1 MSIKRVALYLIAG
14 VILAG
19 SAAGAQE
26 SGIPVGSQA
35 PGARVQTLDGKTVD
49 IASYVGKSP
58 MLIEFW
64 AFWCPNCKEL
74 EPSLM
79 ALQKKYGAKVRFLG
93 VAVSV
98 NETLERVR
106 TYTTRRGYAHQTVYD
121 DRGEATEAYDVPATS
136 YVVVIDGAG
145 KVVYTGLGGK
155 QLLEPAILRALGSPP
170 GRANEDLKQ
179 KERFKP

>member
-1 MSIKRVALYLIAG
+1 MPIKRFALYMVAGLVSVASIARG
-14 VILAG
+14 
-19 SAAGAQE
+19 QE

-35 PGARVQTLDGKTVD
+35 PGAKVQTLDGKTVD
-49 IASYVGKSP
+49 IGSWVGKSP
-58 MLIEFW
+58 MVIEFW

-79 ALQKKYGAKVRFLG
+79 ALHKKYGSKVRFLG

-98 NETLERVR
+98 NETLDRVKA
-106 TYTTRRGYAHQTVYD
+106 YTTRRGYAHQTVYD

-136 YVVVIDGAG
+136 YVVVVDGAG

-155 QLLEPAILRALGSPP
+155 QLLEPVILRVLG
-170 GRANEDLKQ
+170 R
-179 KERFKP
+179 R